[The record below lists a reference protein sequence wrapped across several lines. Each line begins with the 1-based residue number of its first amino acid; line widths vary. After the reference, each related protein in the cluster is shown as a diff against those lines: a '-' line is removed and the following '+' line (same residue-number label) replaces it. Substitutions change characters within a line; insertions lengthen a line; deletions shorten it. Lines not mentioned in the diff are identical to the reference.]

1 MILFMGS
8 FQNKRFYN
16 YDNEMLAK
24 IVLCN
29 ENKCIK
35 HVSTTMLQD
44 IDIMPEKENWAVL
57 VKRLLG
63 SFGFQW
69 SLVDTRGRQC

>member
-1 MILFMGS
+1 MFYMIIKHWL
-8 FQNKRFYN
+8 
-16 YDNEMLAK
+16 K

-29 ENKCIK
+29 ENKCNK
-35 HVSTTMLQD
+35 HIYTIMLQN

-63 SFGFQW
+63 SLGFNEIWLAQGLGNVHIFHN
-69 SLVDTRGRQC
+69 LVKQ